1 VVRERSFTIWLVL
14 GALLLAVL
22 NLPVSVTQGVKNT
35 VREFLSP
42 MQEAASGFVRSVRE
56 GFSSVRG
63 LGGLVSEN
71 QRMTAEVARLQSE
84 VRDLKALERENEQL
98 RHALNFA
105 SRAQRDLI
113 PAEVIAR
120 SRDGWWQTLR
130 LNKGAAAGVAA
141 DQPVIS
147 IDGLV
152 GKVASVSGRTA
163 DVLLLSDPTCRV
175 AAQLLRTGTF
185 GVVAGRGP
193 SWEGQVICRMDFI
206 NKNTQILPGDEVV
219 TSGLGGIFPKG
230 LLIGYVDKV
239 YTDRSGL
246 YQYADVISKAE
257 LGTLQYVFA
266 ISGVSP
272 EAPYVHRATSAEGGP

>member
-1 VVRERSFTIWLVL
+1 MRDRSLTIWLVL

-42 MQEAASGFVRSVRE
+42 MQEAAGGFVRSVRE
-56 GFSSVRG
+56 GFASVRG

-71 QRMTAEVARLQSE
+71 QRMTAEVARLLSE
-84 VRDLKALERENEQL
+84 VRDLKSLERENEAL
-98 RHALNFA
+98 RQALHFT
-105 SRAQRDLI
+105 SRAHGDLI

-130 LNKGAAAGVAA
+130 LNKGASAGVAA

-175 AAQLLRTGTF
+175 AAQILRTGTF

-206 NKNTQILPGDEVV
+206 NKNTPILPGDEVV

-272 EAPYVHRATSAEGGP
+272 EAPYVQRAPAPEGAP

>member
-1 VVRERSFTIWLVL
+1 MRERSFTIWLVL

-84 VRDLKALERENEQL
+84 VRDLKSLERENEQL

-141 DQPVIS
+141 EQPVIS

-152 GKVASVSGRTA
+152 GKVASASGRTA

-175 AAQLLRTGTF
+175 AAQILRTGTF

-272 EAPYVHRATSAEGGP
+272 EAPYVHRAAGGEGGP